1 MLLGSSTDADFLNES
16 LTVGT
21 ESDRREGENR
31 EEGRTRTTRMIRE
44 GLMEIRDEREHKR
57 ESR

>member
-21 ESDRREGENR
+21 ESERREGENR
-31 EEGRTRTTRMIRE
+31 EEGRTRTTRMMQE
-44 GLMEIRDEREHKR
+44 GLMGIQDEREHKR